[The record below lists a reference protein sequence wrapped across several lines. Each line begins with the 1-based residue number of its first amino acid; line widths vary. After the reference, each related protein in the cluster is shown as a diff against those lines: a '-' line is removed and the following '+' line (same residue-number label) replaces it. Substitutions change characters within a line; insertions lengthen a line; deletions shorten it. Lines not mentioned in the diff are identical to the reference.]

1 VNDSTLTN
9 LEFGGEGRQNN
20 SCLPGCQKVNFWSI
34 GDVAPARPKGTFSWA
49 LWDWASQAFPTVVT
63 SFIFG
68 RYITSEFFAPAGYS
82 IEEAGQYTAF
92 WLGISGVFA
101 GVLIAL
107 IAPIVGRRA
116 DTSGRKKFW
125 LMINTY
131 LFAATIGLMFFVAPS
146 SDFFVFGLVLLAA
159 GGIFFEF
166 ATVNYNSMLNEV
178 ARPHER
184 GKISQ
189 FGWGLGY
196 IGGIILLVMALW
208 IIQFGGAELLGI
220 PDTDALSVRVVMVIS
235 MFWVIIFSIPLM
247 LKVPEAKP
255 IAGTENEGVLLAYKK
270 LIRSLITM
278 RKENPNLLKFLIA
291 SAVYRDGL
299 NGVFAYGAV
308 LGGIAF
314 GLDLTE
320 IIMFGIAANV
330 VAGIGAFVGSFFED
344 RVGSRKIIFV
354 SLVGVIVGGFGVF
367 VFESAGTIAF
377 FGFGLFLC
385 TFVGP
390 AQAASRTMMSRLS
403 ADDKQGEAFGLYATT
418 GRAVSFLAPA
428 AWAIFVGLF
437 SPIYGILGLMLIL
450 VVGLLLLI
458 SVKAIAAPAPVS

>member
-1 VNDSTLTN
+1 MTN
-9 LEFGGEGRQNN
+9 N
-20 SCLPGCQKVNFWSI
+20 
-34 GDVAPARPKGTFSWA
+34 DVAPARPKGTFSWA

-68 RYITSEFFAPAGYS
+68 RYIPSEFFAPAGYS
-82 IEEAGQYTAF
+82 LEEAGQYTAF

-270 LIRSLITM
+270 AD
-278 RKENPNLLKFLIA
+278 P
-291 SAVYRDGL
+291 
-299 NGVFAYGAV
+299 
-308 LGGIAF
+308 
-314 GLDLTE
+314 LTYNHE
-320 IIMFGIAANV
+320 KKKT
-330 VAGIGAFVGSFFED
+330 
-344 RVGSRKIIFV
+344 R
-354 SLVGVIVGGFGVF
+354 
-367 VFESAGTIAF
+367 
-377 FGFGLFLC
+377 
-385 TFVGP
+385 TF
-390 AQAASRTMMSRLS
+390 
-403 ADDKQGEAFGLYATT
+403 
-418 GRAVSFLAPA
+418 
-428 AWAIFVGLF
+428 
-437 SPIYGILGLMLIL
+437 
-450 VVGLLLLI
+450 
-458 SVKAIAAPAPVS
+458 

>member
-1 VNDSTLTN
+1 MTN
-9 LEFGGEGRQNN
+9 
-20 SCLPGCQKVNFWSI
+20 I
-34 GDVAPARPKGTFSWA
+34 DVAAARPKGTFSWA

-82 IEEAGQYTAF
+82 LAEAGQYTAF
-92 WLGISGVFA
+92 WLGISGVVA

-125 LMINTY
+125 LMVNTY
-131 LFAATIGLMFFVAPS
+131 LFAGTIGLMFFVAPS

-220 PDTDALSVRVVMVIS
+220 PDTDALSVRVVMVLS

-270 LIRSLITM
+270 LIRSLVSM

-320 IIMFGIAANV
+320 IILFGIAANI

-377 FGFGLFLC
+377 FSFGLFLC

-458 SVKAIAAPAPVS
+458 SVRAIDAPTATS

>member
-1 VNDSTLTN
+1 MTN
-9 LEFGGEGRQNN
+9 N
-20 SCLPGCQKVNFWSI
+20 
-34 GDVAPARPKGTFSWA
+34 DVAPARPKGTFSWA

-63 SFIFG
+63 SFMFG

-82 IEEAGQYTAF
+82 LEEAGQYTAF

>member
-1 VNDSTLTN
+1 MTN
-9 LEFGGEGRQNN
+9 N
-20 SCLPGCQKVNFWSI
+20 
-34 GDVAPARPKGTFSWA
+34 DVAAARPKGTFSWA

-92 WLGISGVFA
+92 WLGISGVVA

-125 LMINTY
+125 LMVNTY
-131 LFAATIGLMFFVAPS
+131 LFAGTIGLMFFVAPS

-220 PDTDALSVRVVMVIS
+220 PDTDALSVRVVMVLS

-270 LIRSLITM
+270 LIRSLVIM

-320 IIMFGIAANV
+320 IILFGIAANI

-344 RVGSRKIIFV
+344 RVGSRRIIFV

-377 FGFGLFLC
+377 FSFGLFLC

-458 SVKAIAAPAPVS
+458 SVRAIAAPTATN

>member
-1 VNDSTLTN
+1 MTN
-9 LEFGGEGRQNN
+9 N
-20 SCLPGCQKVNFWSI
+20 
-34 GDVAPARPKGTFSWA
+34 DVAPARPKGTFSWA

-82 IEEAGQYTAF
+82 LEEAGQYTAF

-320 IIMFGIAANV
+320 IIMFGIAANI

-450 VVGLLLLI
+450 VVCYCLFPLG
-458 SVKAIAAPAPVS
+458 P

>member
-1 VNDSTLTN
+1 MTN
-9 LEFGGEGRQNN
+9 
-20 SCLPGCQKVNFWSI
+20 I
-34 GDVAPARPKGTFSWA
+34 DVAAARPKGTFSWA

-63 SFIFG
+63 SFVFG

-92 WLGISGVFA
+92 WLGISGVVA

-125 LMINTY
+125 LMVNTY
-131 LFAATIGLMFFVAPS
+131 LFAGTIGLMFFVAPS

-220 PDTDALSVRVVMVIS
+220 PDTDALSVRVVMVLS

-270 LIRSLITM
+270 LIRSLVAM

-320 IIMFGIAANV
+320 IILFGIAANI

-367 VFESAGTIAF
+367 IFESAGTIAF
-377 FGFGLFLC
+377 FSFGLFLC

-458 SVKAIAAPAPVS
+458 SVRPVAAPTATD

>member
-1 VNDSTLTN
+1 MTN
-9 LEFGGEGRQNN
+9 N
-20 SCLPGCQKVNFWSI
+20 
-34 GDVAPARPKGTFSWA
+34 DVAPARPKGTFSWA

-82 IEEAGQYTAF
+82 LEEAGRYTAF

-320 IIMFGIAANV
+320 IIMFGIAANI

-458 SVKAIAAPAPVS
+458 SVRAIAAPAPVS

>member
-1 VNDSTLTN
+1 MTN
-9 LEFGGEGRQNN
+9 N
-20 SCLPGCQKVNFWSI
+20 
-34 GDVAPARPKGTFSWA
+34 DVAPARPKGTFSWA

-82 IEEAGQYTAF
+82 LEEAGQYTAF

-367 VFESAGTIAF
+367 VFESAGTTAF

>member
-1 VNDSTLTN
+1 MTN
-9 LEFGGEGRQNN
+9 N
-20 SCLPGCQKVNFWSI
+20 
-34 GDVAPARPKGTFSWA
+34 DVAAAKPKGTFSWA

-82 IEEAGQYTAF
+82 VEEAGQYTAF
-92 WLGISGVFA
+92 WLGISGVIA

-125 LMINTY
+125 LMVNTY
-131 LFAATIGLMFFVAPS
+131 LFAGTIGLMFFVAPS
-146 SDFFVFGLVLLAA
+146 SDFFFFGLVLLAA

-189 FGWGLGY
+189 LGWGLGY
-196 IGGIILLVMALW
+196 IGGIILLVVALW

-220 PDTDALSVRVVMVIS
+220 PDSDALSVRVVMVIS
-235 MFWVIIFSIPLM
+235 MFWVILFSIPLM
-247 LKVPEAKP
+247 LKVPEAKAIP
-255 IAGTENEGVLLAYKK
+255 GTEKESVFAAYQK
-270 LIRSLITM
+270 LFRSLRTM
-278 RKENPNLLKFLIA
+278 GKENPNLLKFLIA

-314 GLDLTE
+314 GLDLTQ
-320 IIMFGIAANV
+320 IILFGIAANL
-330 VAGIGAFVGSFFED
+330 VAGIGAFVGSAFED
-344 RVGSRKIIFV
+344 RVGSRKIIFI
-354 SLVGVIVGGFGVF
+354 SLVGVILGGAGVF
-367 VFESAGTIAF
+367 AFESAGTIAF

-428 AWAIFVGLF
+428 AWTVFVGLL
-437 SPIYGILGLMLIL
+437 SPIYGIIGLMLIL
-450 VVGLLLLI
+450 VIGLLLLI
-458 SVKAIAAPAPVS
+458 SVRAEASPQAAM

>member
-1 VNDSTLTN
+1 MTN
-9 LEFGGEGRQNN
+9 N
-20 SCLPGCQKVNFWSI
+20 
-34 GDVAPARPKGTFSWA
+34 DVAPARPKGTFSWA

-92 WLGISGVFA
+92 WLGISGIIA
-101 GVLIAL
+101 GILIAL

-125 LMINTY
+125 LMVNTY
-131 LFAATIGLMFFVAPS
+131 LFAGTIGLMFFVAPS

-367 VFESAGTIAF
+367 VFESAGTTAF

>member
-1 VNDSTLTN
+1 MTN
-9 LEFGGEGRQNN
+9 
-20 SCLPGCQKVNFWSI
+20 I
-34 GDVAPARPKGTFSWA
+34 DVAAARPKGTFSWA

-82 IEEAGQYTAF
+82 LEEAGQYTAF
-92 WLGISGVFA
+92 WLGISGVVA

-125 LMINTY
+125 LMVNTY
-131 LFAATIGLMFFVAPS
+131 LFAGTIGLMFFVAPS

-270 LIRSLITM
+270 LIRSLVTM

-320 IIMFGIAANV
+320 IILFGIAANI

-367 VFESAGTIAF
+367 IFESAGTIAF
-377 FGFGLFLC
+377 FSFGLFLC

-403 ADDKQGEAFGLYATT
+403 ADDRQGEAFGLYATT

-458 SVKAIAAPAPVS
+458 SVRAVAAPAATN

>member
-1 VNDSTLTN
+1 MTN
-9 LEFGGEGRQNN
+9 N
-20 SCLPGCQKVNFWSI
+20 
-34 GDVAPARPKGTFSWA
+34 DVAPARPKGTFSWA

-82 IEEAGQYTAF
+82 LEEAGQYTAF

-320 IIMFGIAANV
+320 IILFGIAANI

-367 VFESAGTIAF
+367 VFESAGTTAF

>member
-1 VNDSTLTN
+1 MSN
-9 LEFGGEGRQNN
+9 
-20 SCLPGCQKVNFWSI
+20 I
-34 GDVAPARPKGTFSWA
+34 DVQASRPKGTFSWA

-63 SFIFG
+63 SFVFG

-82 IEEAGQYTAF
+82 LEEAGQYTAF
-92 WLGISGVFA
+92 WLGISGVVA

-125 LMINTY
+125 LMVNTY

-255 IAGTENEGVLLAYKK
+255 IAGTENEGLLLAYKK
-270 LIRSLITM
+270 LIRSLVTM
-278 RKENPNLLKFLIA
+278 RKENPNLLRFFIA

-320 IIMFGIAANV
+320 IILFGIAANI

-344 RVGSRKIIFV
+344 RVGSRKIIFI
-354 SLVGVIVGGFGVF
+354 SLIGVIVGGFGVF
-367 VFESAGTIAF
+367 IFESAGTIAF
-377 FGFGLFLC
+377 FSFGLFLC

-458 SVKAIAAPAPVS
+458 SVRAVTAPAPNN

>member
-1 VNDSTLTN
+1 MTN
-9 LEFGGEGRQNN
+9 N
-20 SCLPGCQKVNFWSI
+20 
-34 GDVAPARPKGTFSWA
+34 DVAPARPKGTFSWA

-125 LMINTY
+125 LMVNTY
-131 LFAATIGLMFFVAPS
+131 LFAGTIGLMFFVAPS

>member
-1 VNDSTLTN
+1 
-9 LEFGGEGRQNN
+9 
-20 SCLPGCQKVNFWSI
+20 
-34 GDVAPARPKGTFSWA
+34 
-49 LWDWASQAFPTVVT
+49 
-63 SFIFG
+63 
-68 RYITSEFFAPAGYS
+68 
-82 IEEAGQYTAF
+82 
-92 WLGISGVFA
+92 
-101 GVLIAL
+101 
-107 IAPIVGRRA
+107 
-116 DTSGRKKFW
+116 
-125 LMINTY
+125 
-131 LFAATIGLMFFVAPS
+131 MFFVAPS

-220 PDTDALSVRVVMVIS
+220 PDTDALSVRVVMVLS

-270 LIRSLITM
+270 LIRSLVTM

-320 IIMFGIAANV
+320 IILFGIAANI

-458 SVKAIAAPAPVS
+458 SVRAIAAPTATN

>member
-1 VNDSTLTN
+1 MTN
-9 LEFGGEGRQNN
+9 N
-20 SCLPGCQKVNFWSI
+20 
-34 GDVAPARPKGTFSWA
+34 DVAAARPKGTFSWA

-82 IEEAGQYTAF
+82 LEEAGQYTAF
-92 WLGISGVFA
+92 WLGISGVVA

-458 SVKAIAAPAPVS
+458 SVRAIAAPAPVS

>member
-1 VNDSTLTN
+1 MTN
-9 LEFGGEGRQNN
+9 N
-20 SCLPGCQKVNFWSI
+20 
-34 GDVAPARPKGTFSWA
+34 DVAPARPKGTFSWA

-63 SFIFG
+63 SVNFG

-82 IEEAGQYTAF
+82 LEEAGQYTAF

-189 FGWGLGY
+189 FGWGRGY

-208 IIQFGGAELLGI
+208 IMQFGGAELLGI

>member
-1 VNDSTLTN
+1 MSN
-9 LEFGGEGRQNN
+9 
-20 SCLPGCQKVNFWSI
+20 I
-34 GDVAPARPKGTFSWA
+34 DVEAARPKGTFSWA

-63 SFIFG
+63 SFVFG

-82 IEEAGQYTAF
+82 LEEAGQYTAF
-92 WLGISGVFA
+92 WLGISGVVA

-125 LMINTY
+125 LMVNTY

-255 IAGTENEGVLLAYKK
+255 IAGTENEGLLLAYKK
-270 LIRSLITM
+270 LIRSLVTM
-278 RKENPNLLKFLIA
+278 RKENPNLLRFFIA

-320 IIMFGIAANV
+320 IILFGIAANI

-344 RVGSRKIIFV
+344 RVGSRKIIFI
-354 SLVGVIVGGFGVF
+354 SLIGVIVGGFGVF
-367 VFESAGTIAF
+367 IFESAGTIVF
-377 FGFGLFLC
+377 FSFGLFLC

-458 SVKAIAAPAPVS
+458 SVRAVTAPAPNN

>member
-1 VNDSTLTN
+1 MTN
-9 LEFGGEGRQNN
+9 
-20 SCLPGCQKVNFWSI
+20 I
-34 GDVAPARPKGTFSWA
+34 DVAAARPKGTFSWA

-82 IEEAGQYTAF
+82 LAEAGQYTAF
-92 WLGISGVFA
+92 WLGISGVVA

-125 LMINTY
+125 LMVNTY
-131 LFAATIGLMFFVAPS
+131 LFAGTIGLMFFVAPS

-270 LIRSLITM
+270 LIRSLVTM

-320 IIMFGIAANV
+320 IILFGIAANI

-344 RVGSRKIIFV
+344 RVGSRKIIFL

-367 VFESAGTIAF
+367 IFESAGTIAF
-377 FGFGLFLC
+377 FSFGLFLC

-458 SVKAIAAPAPVS
+458 SVRAIAAPAAAS

>member
-1 VNDSTLTN
+1 MTN
-9 LEFGGEGRQNN
+9 N
-20 SCLPGCQKVNFWSI
+20 
-34 GDVAPARPKGTFSWA
+34 DVAAARPKGTFSWA

-92 WLGISGVFA
+92 WLGISGVIA

-125 LMINTY
+125 LMVNTY

-255 IAGTENEGVLLAYKK
+255 IPGTENEGVLLAYKK
-270 LIRSLITM
+270 LVRSLVTM

-320 IIMFGIAANV
+320 IILFGIAANV
-330 VAGIGAFVGSFFED
+330 VAGIGAFVGSAFED
-344 RVGSRKIIFV
+344 RVGSRKIIFI
-354 SLVGVIVGGFGVF
+354 SLVGVILGGAGVF
-367 VFESAGTIAF
+367 AFESAGTIAF

-403 ADDKQGEAFGLYATT
+403 ADDKQGEGCGLYATT

-458 SVKAIAAPAPVS
+458 SVQASAAPKAAM

>member
-1 VNDSTLTN
+1 MTN
-9 LEFGGEGRQNN
+9 N
-20 SCLPGCQKVNFWSI
+20 
-34 GDVAPARPKGTFSWA
+34 DVAAARPKGTFSWA

-82 IEEAGQYTAF
+82 LEEAGQYTAF
-92 WLGISGVFA
+92 WLGISGVVA

-125 LMINTY
+125 LMVNTY

-270 LIRSLITM
+270 LIRSLVTM

>member
-1 VNDSTLTN
+1 MTN
-9 LEFGGEGRQNN
+9 N
-20 SCLPGCQKVNFWSI
+20 
-34 GDVAPARPKGTFSWA
+34 DVAAARPKGTFSWA

-82 IEEAGQYTAF
+82 LEEAGQYTAF
-92 WLGISGVFA
+92 WLGISGVVA

-458 SVKAIAAPAPVS
+458 SVRAIAAPAPTN

>member
-1 VNDSTLTN
+1 MTN
-9 LEFGGEGRQNN
+9 N
-20 SCLPGCQKVNFWSI
+20 
-34 GDVAPARPKGTFSWA
+34 DVAAAKPKGTFSWA

-92 WLGISGVFA
+92 WLGISGVIA
-101 GVLIAL
+101 GVLIAM

-125 LMINTY
+125 LMVNTY
-131 LFAATIGLMFFVAPS
+131 LFAGTIGLMFFVAPS
-146 SDFFVFGLVLLAA
+146 SDFFFFGLVLLAA

-189 FGWGLGY
+189 LGWGLGY
-196 IGGIILLVMALW
+196 IGGIILLVVALW

-220 PDTDALSVRVVMVIS
+220 PDSDALSVRVVMVIS
-235 MFWVIIFSIPLM
+235 MFWVILFSIPLM
-247 LKVPEAKP
+247 LRVPEAKAIP
-255 IAGTENEGVLLAYKK
+255 GTEKESVFAAYQK
-270 LIRSLITM
+270 LFRSLRTM
-278 RKENPNLLKFLIA
+278 GKENPNLLKFLIA

-314 GLDLTE
+314 GLDLTQ
-320 IIMFGIAANV
+320 IILFGIAANL
-330 VAGIGAFVGSFFED
+330 VAGIGAFVGSAFED
-344 RVGSRKIIFV
+344 RVGSRKIIFI
-354 SLVGVIVGGFGVF
+354 SLVGVILGGAGVF
-367 VFESAGTIAF
+367 AFESAGTIAF

-428 AWAIFVGLF
+428 AWTIFVGLF
-437 SPIYGILGLMLIL
+437 SPIYGIIGLMLIL
-450 VVGLLLLI
+450 VIGLLLLI
-458 SVKAIAAPAPVS
+458 SVRAEAAPQAAM

>member
-1 VNDSTLTN
+1 MTN
-9 LEFGGEGRQNN
+9 N
-20 SCLPGCQKVNFWSI
+20 
-34 GDVAPARPKGTFSWA
+34 DVAPARPKGTFSWA

-82 IEEAGQYTAF
+82 LEEAGQYTAF

-247 LKVPEAKP
+247 LKVPEA
-255 IAGTENEGVLLAYKK
+255 
-270 LIRSLITM
+270 
-278 RKENPNLLKFLIA
+278 
-291 SAVYRDGL
+291 
-299 NGVFAYGAV
+299 
-308 LGGIAF
+308 
-314 GLDLTE
+314 
-320 IIMFGIAANV
+320 V
-330 VAGIGAFVGSFFED
+330 V
-344 RVGSRKIIFV
+344 
-354 SLVGVIVGGFGVF
+354 
-367 VFESAGTIAF
+367 
-377 FGFGLFLC
+377 
-385 TFVGP
+385 
-390 AQAASRTMMSRLS
+390 
-403 ADDKQGEAFGLYATT
+403 
-418 GRAVSFLAPA
+418 
-428 AWAIFVGLF
+428 
-437 SPIYGILGLMLIL
+437 
-450 VVGLLLLI
+450 
-458 SVKAIAAPAPVS
+458 

>member
-1 VNDSTLTN
+1 MTN
-9 LEFGGEGRQNN
+9 N
-20 SCLPGCQKVNFWSI
+20 
-34 GDVAPARPKGTFSWA
+34 DVAPARPKGTFSWA

-82 IEEAGQYTAF
+82 LEEAGQYTAF

-125 LMINTY
+125 LMLNTY

-320 IIMFGIAANV
+320 IIMFGIAANI

-458 SVKAIAAPAPVS
+458 SVRAIAAPAPVS

>member
-1 VNDSTLTN
+1 MSN
-9 LEFGGEGRQNN
+9 
-20 SCLPGCQKVNFWSI
+20 I
-34 GDVAPARPKGTFSWA
+34 DVQASRPKGTFSWA

-63 SFIFG
+63 SFVFG

-82 IEEAGQYTAF
+82 LEEAGQYTAF
-92 WLGISGVFA
+92 WLGISGVVA

-125 LMINTY
+125 LMVNTY

-255 IAGTENEGVLLAYKK
+255 IAGTENEGLLLAYKK
-270 LIRSLITM
+270 LIRSLVTM
-278 RKENPNLLKFLIA
+278 RKENPNLLRFFIA

-320 IIMFGIAANV
+320 IILFGIAANI

-344 RVGSRKIIFV
+344 RVGSRKIIFI
-354 SLVGVIVGGFGVF
+354 SLIGVIVGGFGVF
-367 VFESAGTIAF
+367 IFESAGTIAF
-377 FGFGLFLC
+377 FSFGLFLC

-403 ADDKQGEAFGLYATT
+403 ADDKQGQAFGLYATT

-450 VVGLLLLI
+450 VIGLLLLI
-458 SVKAIAAPAPVS
+458 SVRAVAAPNN

>member
-1 VNDSTLTN
+1 MTN
-9 LEFGGEGRQNN
+9 N
-20 SCLPGCQKVNFWSI
+20 
-34 GDVAPARPKGTFSWA
+34 DVAPARPKGTFSWA

-82 IEEAGQYTAF
+82 LEEAGQYTAF

-320 IIMFGIAANV
+320 IIMFGIAANI

-458 SVKAIAAPAPVS
+458 SVRAIASPAPVS

>member
-1 VNDSTLTN
+1 
-9 LEFGGEGRQNN
+9 
-20 SCLPGCQKVNFWSI
+20 
-34 GDVAPARPKGTFSWA
+34 
-49 LWDWASQAFPTVVT
+49 
-63 SFIFG
+63 
-68 RYITSEFFAPAGYS
+68 
-82 IEEAGQYTAF
+82 
-92 WLGISGVFA
+92 
-101 GVLIAL
+101 
-107 IAPIVGRRA
+107 
-116 DTSGRKKFW
+116 
-125 LMINTY
+125 M
-131 LFAATIGLMFFVAPS
+131 
-146 SDFFVFGLVLLAA
+146 
-159 GGIFFEF
+159 
-166 ATVNYNSMLNEV
+166 
-178 ARPHER
+178 
-184 GKISQ
+184 
-189 FGWGLGY
+189 
-196 IGGIILLVMALW
+196 
-208 IIQFGGAELLGI
+208 
-220 PDTDALSVRVVMVIS
+220 
-235 MFWVIIFSIPLM
+235 
-247 LKVPEAKP
+247 
-255 IAGTENEGVLLAYKK
+255 
-270 LIRSLITM
+270 
-278 RKENPNLLKFLIA
+278 
-291 SAVYRDGL
+291 
-299 NGVFAYGAV
+299 

-320 IIMFGIAANV
+320 IILFGIAANI

-367 VFESAGTIAF
+367 VFESAGTTAF

>member
-1 VNDSTLTN
+1 MTN
-9 LEFGGEGRQNN
+9 N
-20 SCLPGCQKVNFWSI
+20 
-34 GDVAPARPKGTFSWA
+34 DVAPARPKGTFSWA

-82 IEEAGQYTAF
+82 LEEAGQYTAF

-320 IIMFGIAANV
+320 IILFGIAANI

-344 RVGSRKIIFV
+344 RVGSRRIIFV

-377 FGFGLFLC
+377 FSFGLFLC

-458 SVKAIAAPAPVS
+458 SVRAIAAPTATN

>member
-1 VNDSTLTN
+1 MTN
-9 LEFGGEGRQNN
+9 N
-20 SCLPGCQKVNFWSI
+20 
-34 GDVAPARPKGTFSWA
+34 DVAQARPKGTFSWA

>member
-1 VNDSTLTN
+1 MTN
-9 LEFGGEGRQNN
+9 N
-20 SCLPGCQKVNFWSI
+20 
-34 GDVAPARPKGTFSWA
+34 DVAAKKPKGTFSWA

-82 IEEAGQYTAF
+82 IEDAGQYTAF

-131 LFAATIGLMFFVAPS
+131 LFAGTIGLMFFVAPS

-166 ATVNYNSMLNEV
+166 ATVNYNSMLSEV

-196 IGGIILLVMALW
+196 IGGIILLVIALW

-235 MFWVIIFSIPLM
+235 MFWVIIFSIPLA

-255 IAGTENEGVLLAYKK
+255 IEGTENEGIMVAYKQ
-270 LIRSLITM
+270 LINSLLVM

-299 NGVFAYGAV
+299 NGV
-308 LGGIAF
+308 
-314 GLDLTE
+314 
-320 IIMFGIAANV
+320 
-330 VAGIGAFVGSFFED
+330 
-344 RVGSRKIIFV
+344 
-354 SLVGVIVGGFGVF
+354 
-367 VFESAGTIAF
+367 
-377 FGFGLFLC
+377 
-385 TFVGP
+385 
-390 AQAASRTMMSRLS
+390 
-403 ADDKQGEAFGLYATT
+403 
-418 GRAVSFLAPA
+418 
-428 AWAIFVGLF
+428 
-437 SPIYGILGLMLIL
+437 
-450 VVGLLLLI
+450 LLE
-458 SVKAIAAPAPVS
+458 

>member
-1 VNDSTLTN
+1 MTN
-9 LEFGGEGRQNN
+9 N
-20 SCLPGCQKVNFWSI
+20 
-34 GDVAPARPKGTFSWA
+34 DVAAAKPKGTFSWA

-92 WLGISGVFA
+92 WLGISGVIA

-125 LMINTY
+125 LMVNTY
-131 LFAATIGLMFFVAPS
+131 LFAGTIGLMFFVAPS
-146 SDFFVFGLVLLAA
+146 SDFFFFGLVLLAA

-189 FGWGLGY
+189 LGWGLGY
-196 IGGIILLVMALW
+196 IGGIILLVVALW

-220 PDTDALSVRVVMVIS
+220 PDSDALSVRVVMVIS
-235 MFWVIIFSIPLM
+235 MFWVILFSIPLM
-247 LKVPEAKP
+247 LRVPEAKAIP
-255 IAGTENEGVLLAYKK
+255 GTEKESVFAAYQK
-270 LIRSLITM
+270 LFRSLRTM
-278 RKENPNLLKFLIA
+278 GKENPNLLKFLIA

-314 GLDLTE
+314 GLDLTQ
-320 IIMFGIAANV
+320 IILFGIAANL
-330 VAGIGAFVGSFFED
+330 VAGIGAFVGSAFED
-344 RVGSRKIIFV
+344 RVGSRKIIFI
-354 SLVGVIVGGFGVF
+354 SLVGVILGGAGVF
-367 VFESAGTIAF
+367 AFESAGTIAF

-428 AWAIFVGLF
+428 AWTIFVGLF
-437 SPIYGILGLMLIL
+437 SPIYGIIGLMLIL
-450 VVGLLLLI
+450 VIGLLLLI
-458 SVKAIAAPAPVS
+458 SVRAEAAPQAAM

>member
-1 VNDSTLTN
+1 MTN
-9 LEFGGEGRQNN
+9 
-20 SCLPGCQKVNFWSI
+20 I
-34 GDVAPARPKGTFSWA
+34 DVAAARPKGTFSWA

-82 IEEAGQYTAF
+82 LAEAGQYTAF
-92 WLGISGVFA
+92 WLGISGVVA

-125 LMINTY
+125 LMVNTY
-131 LFAATIGLMFFVAPS
+131 LFAGTIGLMFFVAPS

-270 LIRSLITM
+270 LIRSLVTM

-320 IIMFGIAANV
+320 IILFGIAANI

-367 VFESAGTIAF
+367 IFESAGTIAF
-377 FGFGLFLC
+377 FSFGLFLC

-458 SVKAIAAPAPVS
+458 SVRAIAAPAAAS

>member
-1 VNDSTLTN
+1 MTN
-9 LEFGGEGRQNN
+9 N
-20 SCLPGCQKVNFWSI
+20 
-34 GDVAPARPKGTFSWA
+34 DVAAARPKGTFSWA

-82 IEEAGQYTAF
+82 LEEAGQYTAF
-92 WLGISGVFA
+92 WLGISGVVA

-125 LMINTY
+125 LMVNTY
-131 LFAATIGLMFFVAPS
+131 LFAGTIGLMFFVAPS

-220 PDTDALSVRVVMVIS
+220 PDTDALSVRVVMVLS

-255 IAGTENEGVLLAYKK
+255 IAGTEKEGLFVAYRKLL
-270 LIRSLITM
+270 RSLITM

-320 IIMFGIAANV
+320 IIIFGIAANL

-344 RVGSRKIIFV
+344 RIGSRKIIFV

-377 FGFGLFLC
+377 FSFGLFLC

-390 AQAASRTMMSRLS
+390 AQAASRTMMSMLS

-458 SVKAIAAPAPVS
+458 SVRAIAAPAPVS

>member
-1 VNDSTLTN
+1 MTN
-9 LEFGGEGRQNN
+9 N
-20 SCLPGCQKVNFWSI
+20 
-34 GDVAPARPKGTFSWA
+34 DVAPARPKGTFSWA

-82 IEEAGQYTAF
+82 LEEAGQYTAF

-270 LIRSLITM
+270 LIRSLVTM

-458 SVKAIAAPAPVS
+458 SVRAIAAPAPVS